1 MPENFGWNLI
11 KEKYKL
17 QWFEGDVS
25 PTSIESVSINNEEE
39 ENSNTEYESDSDIYS
54 HSDEE
59 QYFSLVQK
67 DKQLLTLILGGL
79 FRGLFCFEVG

>member
-11 KEKYKL
+11 KEKSKL
-17 QWFEGDVS
+17 QRFEGDVS

-39 ENSNTEYESDSDIYS
+39 ENSNAEYESDSDIYS

-67 DKQLLTLILGGL
+67 DKRLLTLILGGL